1 MEEVVCELF
10 WNFKE
15 KMVNDSENTR
25 WIALDQFSDIDLLVE
40 LSFCDNFEN
49 FIYILLKLT
58 YHMLMSL
65 FLLEFS
71 WRFFTSF
78 CFHIGVSEKRSDFR
92 FLFEYNFLFAH

>member
-1 MEEVVCELF
+1 
-10 WNFKE
+10 
-15 KMVNDSENTR
+15 MVNDSENTR
-25 WIALDQFSDIDLLVE
+25 WIALDQLSDIDLLVE

-71 WRFFTSF
+71 
-78 CFHIGVSEKRSDFR
+78 
-92 FLFEYNFLFAH
+92 